1 MKKARFYFGVGT
13 DLKRLLSESYDGVRY
28 FVDPGIPKNFKDLH
42 RKVGLIYRM
51 TFENFISFAL
61 GDEKIT
67 NDLKECE
74 IYSDRMIEHIEFG
87 QLVSLTFP
95 LMQALTEVF
104 KAKVEIVYPDIE
116 AVVQSLNDNL
126 GDFRKHEMC
135 NIEAIAFGE
144 HKCIL
149 SEGSIRVHFKHLSSP
164 MLFSQPFKIDGKCF
178 YRRFTM
184 ESDRSALDA
193 KLPIEPL
200 KWYGGCLNYA
210 TLSELL
216 WILSNDIDND
226 IKENDVYGIEYIS
239 HEKMY
244 VMEAKI
250 KKYISSR
257 SITLYDDD
265 VVQLLEGEEHFKI
278 IPGVNEYFNI
288 VHPYKNRISFK
299 HVSNKDEI

>member
-28 FVDPGIPKNFKDLH
+28 FVDPGIPKNFKDPQPQA
-42 RKVGLIYRM
+42 GIIYRM
-51 TFENFISFAL
+51 TFEDFISHAL
-61 GDEKIT
+61 SDEKIT

-126 GDFRKHEMC
+126 GDFRRHEMC

-149 SEGSIRVHFKHLSSP
+149 TEGSIRVHFKHLSSP

-184 ESDRSALDA
+184 ESDRSIIDA

-200 KWYGGCLNYA
+200 KLYGSCLNYL
-210 TLSELL
+210 TLSDLL
-216 WILSNDIDND
+216 WELSNDIDND
-226 IKENDVYGIEYIS
+226 VEENDVYGIEYVS
-239 HEKMY
+239 YDKTDA
-244 VMEAKI
+244 MEPKI
-250 KKYISSR
+250 KKYISSKYIR
-257 SITLYDDD
+257 LYDAD
-265 VVQLLEGEEHFKI
+265 VVELLESEEHFKI
-278 IPGVNEYFNI
+278 IPDVDEYFNL